1 MRLASI
7 HTYPV
12 KGCRRTDHAA
22 ASVEPWG
29 LAGDRRWLLTD
40 DDGQM
45 LTQREEPR
53 LTRLRPVAVEGGG
66 LVLRADGRPALRVVA
81 EPGEPTEVRVH
92 RDPVL
97 ATPAGGDAAVAWLSE
112 VLDRKVRLLHLAA
125 PTRRP
130 VDPGY
135 GLPHDRVSFADAY
148 PLLLASTSALA
159 ALNDWIVETGEEPL
173 PMNRFR
179 PNVVVE
185 GAPAWAEDGWV
196 GRRVRIGAVT
206 FRAPKLCDRCV
217 VTTTDQDTGERGH
230 EPLRTLARYRRW
242 DERVWFGLNLIPD
255 GTGEVRVGDEVTVT
269 D

>member
-12 KGCRRTDHAA
+12 KGCHRVDHDAA
-22 ASVEPWG
+22 RVEPWG

-40 DDGQM
+40 EDGCM

-53 LTRLRPVAVEGGG
+53 LTRLRPSVTDGG
-66 LVLRADGRPALRVVA
+66 LVLCADGRPALRVVA

-92 RDPVL
+92 RDQVL
-97 ATPAGGDAAVAWLSE
+97 ATPTGGEAAEGWLSG
-112 VLDRKVRLLHLAA
+112 VLDRKVRLMYLDE
-125 PTRRP
+125 PTRRT
-130 VDPGY
+130 VDPRY
-135 GLPHDRVSFADAY
+135 GRPDDRVGFADAY
-148 PLLLASTSALA
+148 PLLLASTSSLT
-159 ALNDWIVETGEEPL
+159 ALNDWIVEGGTDPL
-173 PMNRFR
+173 SMTRFR

-185 GAPAWAEDGWV
+185 GAPAWAEDGWL
-196 GRRVRIGAVT
+196 GRRLRIGPVA

-217 VTTTDQDTGERGH
+217 VTTTDQETGERDR

-242 DERVWFGLNLIPD
+242 DQKVWFGLNLIPD
-255 GTGEVRVGDEVTVT
+255 GTGELRVGDALAVI